1 MAEDGTTK
9 VGEEGAQAARPSADE
24 LMAQVAA
31 LESERDKA
39 VAESRKWETRS
50 KSNAEKARAYDELA
64 AKSMTDAERADAA
77 SKRAE
82 EAEAELA
89 RYRRADERREWERR
103 AAEKTG
109 VPADVLSSMEAESAE
124 DLMKRAEAIKGYFE
138 APAAPVVATEGVQPP
153 SPSAGET
160 ANDWLRSTIR
170 K

>member
-9 VGEEGAQAARPSADE
+9 VGGEGAQAARPSADE
-24 LMAQVAA
+24 LMARVAA

-50 KSNAEKARAYDELA
+50 KSNAEKA
-64 AKSMTDAERADAA
+64 
-77 SKRAE
+77 
-82 EAEAELA
+82 EAELA
-89 RYRRADERREWERR
+89 RYRRADERREWERK

-153 SPSAGET
+153 DPSAGET